1 MQIQSMHFKARAG
14 QKLADQRLQQTLKK
28 FSTKFV
34 GARAS
39 AITELDDFEATRD
52 AAVERR
58 MRAIDNLDVWLAT
71 FEKKR
76 HVVVRPSSMRKLQS
90 KLQSWW
96 SRSLKSTTLKRSS
109 NPSPWFQKR
118 WRLTRHWRLQA

>member
-14 QKLADQRLQQTLKK
+14 QKLADERLQQTLKK

-58 MRAIDNLDVWLAT
+58 MRAIENLDVWLAT
-71 FEKKR
+71 FEKKLLA
-76 HVVVRPSSMRKLQS
+76 VAQPCCMRKPQS

-96 SRSLKSTTLKRSS
+96 
-109 NPSPWFQKR
+109 
-118 WRLTRHWRLQA
+118 